1 VARQLK
7 NIFPMLRAKMA
18 EKNDNVMDLSAA
30 LMLSDDSV
38 RRRLRGDKE
47 FELAELKIL
56 SVRYEMGIDEL
67 FAEDPHKFS

>member
-1 VARQLK
+1 MYVARQLK
-7 NIFPMLRAKMA
+7 NIFPILRAKMA
-18 EKNDNVMDLSAA
+18 ENNDDVMDLSTV

-56 SVRYEMGIDEL
+56 SVRYDMGIDEL
-67 FAEDPHKFS
+67 FAEDPL